1 MIALMPMVRRHAVIA
16 TVILLAAL
24 VSCTNHGIPKNR
36 SIETTFPKQPQVAS
50 LGRELRVVTFNI
62 HMEPGHKIA
71 RAVRSD
77 PVLRA
82 ADVIFLQE
90 VERDE
95 RQPTP
100 CSAAC
105 ELGKELGYH
114 VAYAPGH
121 AVEKGSHGV
130 AILSRAPITSAEV
143 IELPFFNVHV
153 NSGRRVALAA
163 TIDVDGT
170 PVTVYA
176 VHLDNRLDVR
186 DRRTQMIPVLIH
198 AARQD
203 TPIIMGGDFNTSHF
217 TWLFHLIPIPTTTQ
231 DNYLEDLMRAH
242 GFDTPVTNSG
252 PTHVA
257 LAMRLDAIYTRGF
270 KTTKFAVSDA
280 RRVSDHLALWAQ
292 MHLPP
297 NAPATAATATTTTSS
312 SASISASVSTAAA
325 ASAM

>member
-1 MIALMPMVRRHAVIA
+1 VMIALMPMARRHAAVVA
-16 TVILLAAL
+16 LLFAL
-24 VSCTNHGIPKNR
+24 GCSNHGTPKDV
-36 SIETTFPKQPQVAS
+36 SIETTFPKQPQIAS
-50 LGRELRVVTFNI
+50 LHRELRVMTFNV
-62 HMEPGHKIA
+62 HMEPGDKIA
-71 RAVRSD
+71 RAIRSD
-77 PVLRA
+77 AALRA

-95 RQPTP
+95 RRPTL
-100 CSAAC
+100 CSGAC
-105 ELGKELGYH
+105 DLGRELGYH
-114 VAYAPGH
+114 VVFAPGH
-121 AVEKGSHGV
+121 AVKKGSHGV

-143 IELPFFNVHV
+143 IELPYFNVHV

-170 PVTVYA
+170 PVTVYS

-203 TPIIMGGDFNTSHF
+203 TPVVMGGDFNTSHF

-231 DNYLEDLMRAH
+231 DNYLEELMHAH

-252 PTHVA
+252 PTHTV

-270 KTTKFAVSDA
+270 KTTSFAVSDA
-280 RRVSDHLALWAQ
+280 QRVSDHLALWAQ
-292 MHLPP
+292 MQLPP
-297 NAPATAATATTTTSS
+297 LTT
-312 SASISASVSTAAA
+312 
-325 ASAM
+325 ASAE

>member
-1 MIALMPMVRRHAVIA
+1 MIALMPMVHRHAVIA
-16 TVILLAAL
+16 TLLVVLA
-24 VSCTNHGIPKNR
+24 SCTNHGIPR
-36 SIETTFPKQPQVAS
+36 DTSIETTFPKRPRVSS
-50 LGRELRVVTFNI
+50 LGRELRVMTFNI

-71 RAVRSD
+71 RAVRAD
-77 PVLRA
+77 PALRA

-95 RQPTP
+95 RNPTA

-121 AVEKGSHGV
+121 AVKKGSHGV

-170 PVTVYA
+170 PITAYA

-203 TPIIMGGDFNTSHF
+203 TPVIMGGDFNTSHF
-217 TWLFHLIPIPTTTQ
+217 TWLFHLIPVPTTTQ
-231 DNYLEDLMRAH
+231 DNHLEDLMQSH

-270 KTTKFAVSDA
+270 ETTRFAVSDA
-280 RRVSDHLALWAQ
+280 QRVSDHLALWAQ

-297 NAPATAATATTTTSS
+297 SATATATASASASS
-312 SASISASVSTAAA
+312 STSAVSSTFTSAS
-325 ASAM
+325 ASASGM